1 MHDKYKNLIK
11 KTSANFEKLSAK
23 FLLTAV
29 TLDTLLANSAVA
41 YSTEIPENS
50 LEHSLLLKTS
60 AYLTTGVILL
70 TLSYFLK
77 KDNQTTRLAFRVSGI
92 GCTLAG
98 VIYGLA
104 YLYK

>member
-29 TLDTLLANSAVA
+29 TLDSLLANSAVA
-41 YSTEIPENS
+41 YSNEIPEN
-50 LEHSLLLKTS
+50 LDHQLLLKTS